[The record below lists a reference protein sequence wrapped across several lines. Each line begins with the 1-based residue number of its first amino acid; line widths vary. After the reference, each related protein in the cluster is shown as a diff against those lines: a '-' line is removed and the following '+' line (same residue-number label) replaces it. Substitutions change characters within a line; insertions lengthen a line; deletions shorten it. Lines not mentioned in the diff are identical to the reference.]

1 MRTATTLLITL
12 IFSLASVQALA
23 NDQNNE
29 KRHSLITIE
38 EAEDDPSQVTTY
50 YKDLDQDGVPD
61 KQDHCLN
68 SGLGYKVDAFGCEL
82 DSDRD
87 GIYDRN
93 DQCPNTP
100 RGIKV
105 NFLGCEGDEDKDL
118 VLDSSDKCPGTPIGT
133 KVNAHGCK
141 INNDFDGDGVIN
153 SQDQCPRTPKGTVVN
168 KFGCKPRNLV
178 ITNIVFNSG
187 SFEIRADQKP
197 ILDKDIS
204 RLREVKP
211 DEVVLVTGFTD
222 SQGSAASNLK
232 LSWNRAQST
241 KDYIVKNF
249 NYNEKQIMVS
259 GKGEASPVATNATKE
274 GRQKNRRIQFKILK
288 RNKIPSDAKQNI
300 PDRMKGYSRYRQR

>member
-1 MRTATTLLITL
+1 MRITTTLLMTL
-12 IFSLASVQALA
+12 SVTLMSSQTLATDKPHA
-23 NDQNNE
+23 
-29 KRHSLITIE
+29 LITIE
-38 EAEDDPSQVTTY
+38 ESEDKPSQVTSY

-68 SGLGYKVDAFGCEL
+68 SGFGYKVDAFGCEL
-82 DSDRD
+82 DSDGD
-87 GIYDRN
+87 GIYDRH

-100 RGIKV
+100 RGTKV

-118 VLDSSDKCPGTPIGT
+118 VLDSTDRCPGTPVGT
-133 KVNAHGCK
+133 KVNAVGCK
-141 INNDFDGDGVIN
+141 VNNDFDGDGVIN
-153 SQDQCPRTPKGTVVN
+153 QQDQCPRTPKGTIVN

-187 SFEIRADQKP
+187 SFEIRADQKS

-204 RLREVKP
+204 RLREVKAN
-211 DEVVLVTGFTD
+211 EIVLVTGFTD

-259 GKGEASPVATNATKE
+259 GKGEASPVATNATE
-274 GRQKNRRIQFKILK
+274 QGRQKNRRIQFKIMK
-288 RNKIPSDAKQNI
+288 KNEVPSNAKQNI
-300 PDRMKGYSRYRQR
+300 PDNMKGYSRYRTR